1 MKPASQSKLS
11 ALALAVALAL
21 GTAAVTAPAA
31 VAADAAPAKP
41 TVSKA
46 LFKPI
51 SEAQKAIAAKN
62 FDEALAKLA
71 EAEALPGRTPYDTF
85 AIAQL
90 RAYSLGQLG
99 RMVEAIPSYV
109 VEVESGF
116 MTPEETDRLGRGI
129 AALYFQQKDYPH
141 AIEYGQKV
149 IAKGTADSDTWFV
162 VAYSQF
168 LSGKAA
174 ESKTVVD
181 QYLADAAKK
190 GQTPAENILQLQL
203 QAGLKANDN
212 PGVVTALSKL
222 AEYYKKPEYWHD
234 LLGIMRDTA
243 GRGTTSEGYTLNIY
257 RLMREAGTMKEGSD
271 FLEMAQLAVSQG
283 SPGEAVDAITR
294 GQKLGAFTSSADVSA
309 SKLQLQTAQ
318 KLSDTDRA
326 SLAKFEAEARSAKT
340 GEGDVRL
347 GQALLS
353 YDQPDKAVEAIQRG
367 IGKGGLRNADEAQ
380 ILLGISLLR
389 LGRKDDAVA
398 AFAGT
403 KGSDARL
410 GNLARLWGVYA
421 RG

>member
-1 MKPASQSKLS
+1 MKPASQLKFS
-11 ALALAVALAL
+11 ALALAVSLAL
-21 GTAAVTAPAA
+21 GSAVATVPVG
-31 VAADAAPAKP
+31 VAADAPAAKP

-46 LFKPI
+46 LAKPI
-51 SEAQKAIAAKN
+51 SEAQKAIAAKK
-62 FDEALAKLA
+62 FDDALAKLT
-71 EAEALPGRTPYDTF
+71 EAEAMPTRTPYDTF

-99 RMVEAIPSYV
+99 RMNDAIPSYV
-109 VEVESGF
+109 VELESGF
-116 MTPEETDRLGRGI
+116 MSPEETDRLSRGV
-129 AALYFQQKDYPH
+129 AALYYQQKDYPH
-141 AIEYGQKV
+141 AIEFGQKS
-149 IAKGTADSDTWFV
+149 IARGSADSDTWFV

-168 LSGKAA
+168 LSGNTP
-174 ESKTVVD
+174 ESLNVVN

-190 GQTPAENILQLQL
+190 GQVPAENVLQLLL
-203 QAGLKANDN
+203 QVNIKAKDNAG
-212 PGVVTALSKL
+212 VTAALAKL
-222 AEYYKKPEYWHD
+222 TEFYKKPEYWHD
-234 LLGIMRDTA
+234 LLGTMRDNA
-243 GRGTTSEGYTLNIY
+243 GRGASSEGYTLNVY
-257 RLMREAGTMKEGSD
+257 RLMREVGTMKEGSD

-294 GQKLGAFTSSADVSA
+294 GQKLNAFSSTSDASA
-309 SKLQLQTAQ
+309 SKLQLQSAQ
-318 KLSDTDRA
+318 KLADADRA
-326 SLAKFEAEARSAKT
+326 GLSKFEAEAKAAKT

-389 LGRKDDAVA
+389 LGRKDEAVA
-398 AFAGT
+398 AFGAA

-410 GNLARLWGVYA
+410 VGLAKLWGVFA